1 MTNIARA
8 CSREFG
14 TARQNDKNVTL
25 KMMQSEDEDSV
36 PAQEPTNVL
45 GLERRKS
52 EMRTMGGLLLILG
65 AGAAHSA
72 LALTAV
78 IIYGMGGREQVKGFN
93 LPVLVGS
100 MLQCT
105 SGMGSMVVGLNT
117 LLAAS
122 LSKTSRSLVFSLLI
136 LANMAPITI
145 VFSIVRI
152 VMGIQQDPSDGVFIP
167 TYMEP
172 THSDTI
178 VVGFSGVVAL
188 ISVCITLLGGI
199 TLLASTLCAF
209 IGDQCMSRNQFSYR
223 IRYVYFNFL
232 VAVGG
237 LSQFLLGCFCWE
249 RFGGGPFDEAIHV
262 TVYTIFLPQ
271 VTCGVG
277 IIQTVVGIFG
287 LLRGCRLVRMG
298 GAEDHWFEYA
308 SLLSWLV
315 TMLFQIIVQP
325 SYAKGDAYDAE
336 GATFA
341 SVYLGFFVVPVFLDH
356 MVRVTPLKI
365 TNGYYAVPLDTDEK
379 PDRVVEFILLLIAYF
394 GKSEDKNEKSD
405 LESTLSNDSDKSVR
419 VVS

>member
-1 MTNIARA
+1 
-8 CSREFG
+8 
-14 TARQNDKNVTL
+14 
-25 KMMQSEDEDSV
+25 
-36 PAQEPTNVL
+36 
-45 GLERRKS
+45 
-52 EMRTMGGLLLILG
+52 
-65 AGAAHSA
+65 
-72 LALTAV
+72 
-78 IIYGMGGREQVKGFN
+78 
-93 LPVLVGS
+93 
-100 MLQCT
+100 
-105 SGMGSMVVGLNT
+105 
-117 LLAAS
+117 
-122 LSKTSRSLVFSLLI
+122 
-136 LANMAPITI
+136 
-145 VFSIVRI
+145 
-152 VMGIQQDPSDGVFIP
+152 
-167 TYMEP
+167 
-172 THSDTI
+172 
-178 VVGFSGVVAL
+178 
-188 ISVCITLLGGI
+188 
-199 TLLASTLCAF
+199 
-209 IGDQCMSRNQFSYR
+209 MSRNQFSYR

-405 LESTLSNDSDKSVR
+405 LESTASNDSDKSVR

>member
-8 CSREFG
+8 R
-14 TARQNDKNVTL
+14 ARGNLERRDKMTKTSL
-25 KMMQSEDEDSV
+25 TFTMMQSDDEDSV
-36 PAQEPTNVL
+36 PTRVSTNVL

-72 LALTAV
+72 LALTAFV
-78 IIYGMGGREQVKGFN
+78 IYGMGGREQVKGFN
-93 LPVLVGS
+93 LPVLVGP

-105 SGMGSMVVGLNT
+105 SGMDSMVVGLNT

-136 LANMAPITI
+136 LANLAPITI

-172 THSDTI
+172 THSDTV

-249 RFGGGPFDEAIHV
+249 RFRGGPFDEAIHV

-277 IIQTVVGIFG
+277 IIQTLVGIFG

-298 GAEDHWFEYA
+298 GAEDHGLNTPHSFRGSLRCCFRLSYSPRTPKAMPTTRKEPPLLPCTLDSSSFQCSLTTWFE
-308 SLLSWLV
+308 
-315 TMLFQIIVQP
+315 
-325 SYAKGDAYDAE
+325 
-336 GATFA
+336 
-341 SVYLGFFVVPVFLDH
+341 
-356 MVRVTPLKI
+356 
-365 TNGYYAVPLDTDEK
+365 
-379 PDRVVEFILLLIAYF
+379 
-394 GKSEDKNEKSD
+394 
-405 LESTLSNDSDKSVR
+405 
-419 VVS
+419 